1 MHAAIADTGALV
13 ALLDRAE
20 RHHGWAA
27 QRIREMEVPM
37 LICEPVLTEAMHLLA
52 HLPRA
57 QDELFGLLEN
67 GALKISFCVEDHVP
81 ALRALHRKYQD
92 KPMSLADACIYGWL
106 NSMTSTPCSRSILIF
121 SSIANMA
128 ARPFHLFAQSRR
140 HQDNRQIVPP

>member
-67 GALKISFCVEDHVP
+67 GALKISFCVKDHVP

-92 KPMSLADACIYGWL
+92 KPMSLADACI
-106 NSMTSTPCSRSILIF
+106 
-121 SSIANMA
+121 
-128 ARPFHLFAQSRR
+128 
-140 HQDNRQIVPP
+140 